1 MAEST
6 SSSGKKDI
14 VPINVRDP
22 FWKDPFF
29 SSTWDEFDQM
39 RSDMMT
45 KSKQFWSKVDEDFA
59 NFDDTVRKSHD
70 EMDRQMAPF
79 QPQLPRWAIPDDLKS
94 KWNPITTQDANE
106 VIKVKQNDDKFEVTL
121 DVPQYRPEELKVTV
135 INNVLSIEGAHN
147 ESKKETKDEDGSFA
161 SSVQRQF
168 SRKWTLPPN
177 CDSDKVQ
184 SNLSSDG
191 ILMVTCPKE
200 ISGALSHE
208 GGQKALKN

>member
-6 SSSGKKDI
+6 SSGSKKDM
-14 VPINVRDP
+14 VPINVRDA
-22 FWKDPFF
+22 FGKDPFF

-39 RSDMMT
+39 RSDMMS
-45 KSKQFWSKVDEDFA
+45 KNKQFWSKVDDDFA

-79 QPQLPRWAIPDDLKS
+79 QPQLPSWAIPDDLRS
-94 KWNPITTQDANE
+94 KWTRQESQDGNE
-106 VIKVKQNDDKFEVTL
+106 VIKVKQSDDKFEVTL
-121 DVPQYRPEELKVTV
+121 DVPQYKPEELKVTV
-135 INNVLSIEGAHN
+135 INNILSIEGAHN
-147 ESKKETKDEDGSFA
+147 EAKKETKDEDGAFA
-161 SSVQRQF
+161 SSVMRQF
-168 SRKWTLPPN
+168 SRKWTLPPS

-200 ISGALSHE
+200 NSALGHE
-208 GGQKALKN
+208 SQKAIKD